1 MITTRIACTL
11 LVAFAASMTGA
22 RDVQARMYQWL
33 DPSSGTVQL
42 SGEPPGW
49 YRDGGG
55 GPRVRVFDNGNLVD
69 DTAIEL
75 PRGQREQLR
84 EAAFDEAEQRR
95 RAEAVQR
102 LERAARQEERRSE
115 ELARLEAAREQ
126 RQQRQQR
133 EQRERDRAAK
143 EESAD
148 QPAPEAAGQDVALS
162 GKDLDDATV
171 ARLKA
176 IIADFDRRG
185 GGLEGQR

>member
-115 ELARLEAAREQ
+115 ELARLEAAR
-126 RQQRQQR
+126 QQR

-143 EESAD
+143 EPSAD
-148 QPAPEAAGQDVALS
+148 QPAPEAAGQDVALP
-162 GKDLDDATV
+162 GQDLDDATV